1 MMISIAI
8 KPDLETAKLFS
19 NESRAKILELL
30 AEEGEITNTQL
41 AKALGLAKATIT
53 HHLKLLAD
61 ADIVSVARVEYE
73 EHGIPMKFYK
83 LKANLIPLTVNKEAI
98 ERYTPIKVEIREEMK
113 NFVTGEKPLR
123 ENLGDQINMGLF
135 RAIRSATL
143 AAGIEIDGLLYEQ
156 GYDLGETVFA
166 GYVQSS
172 ELDGLLLELAVVWK
186 KLRLG
191 IVEVVGKKE
200 QIITIRVFEC
210 YDCAYMPNVGKAL
223 CFFDAGI
230 IAGILD
236 TKLEGR
242 YSVEEVKCW
251 GTGYTFCEFEI
262 KPLT

>member
-1 MMISIAI
+1 M
-8 KPDLETAKLFS
+8 
-19 NESRAKILELL
+19 KILDLL
-30 AEEGEITNTQL
+30 AEKGDITNTQL
-41 AKALGLAKATIT
+41 AKKLGLAKSTIT

-61 ADIVSVARVEYE
+61 AGIVSIARTEYE

-83 LKANLIPLTVNKEAI
+83 LKANLIPLTVNKEVI
-98 ERYTPIKVEIREEMK
+98 ERYSPIRVEVKKEMK
-113 NFVTGEKPLR
+113 NFVAGEKPLR

-166 GYVQSS
+166 GYMQSDN
-172 ELDGLLLELAVVWK
+172 LDELLLELAGIWK

-191 IVEVVGKKE
+191 IVEVVGKKG
-200 QIITIRVFEC
+200 QTITIRVFEC

-236 TKLEGR
+236 TKREGR

-251 GTGYTFCEFEI
+251 GTGYTFCEFVI
-262 KPLT
+262 KPQT